1 MEILDFNTFE
11 STSTNLKKGRK
22 IAGHVSF
29 FKVGVSSSK
38 TLVCAVR
45 STALS
50 TTIKVLEP
58 LPSVGKGSGRKKGF
72 DRLFGSN
79 KEGMRVFK
87 VFI

>member
-11 STSTNLKKGRK
+11 STSTNLKKGKK

-45 STALS
+45 STAL
-50 TTIKVLEP
+50 T
-58 LPSVGKGSGRKKGF
+58 SVGKGSGRKKGF